1 MKPATIVRVAEGIV
15 KPDVPVRNQKSQFR
29 GEGGALKHADA
40 TVKEAGETG
49 FRLKKARR
57 TSAGRTIDSHQAAV
71 EADKQKRA
79 PQQADIDRKRA
90 SIAYYENKIVEGIT
104 NDKERRNTIKNRDR
118 LKHEVEAWDNA
129 APKELTPEDAD
140 KARQLAVKHEKIE
153 QARRHH
159 QDRIARTLVENE
171 QTLLNSQVRLTQKA
185 GILAG
190 LQSRYTAAQELVP
203 VSVDLNRQRAAVWLE
218 SGVLTPDEHTK
229 LERRTEADA
238 NNIGLQRNRHKI
250 GTEQA
255 GAVMK
260 PVSETEAGK
269 RGEKSEAIKSKSD
282 ELLRALGE
290 VRNKPLTDE
299 EKVAYTQ
306 AWGLRKVTVEGVEY
320 FEVERGSVLQ
330 SVLLVEA
337 RKADALK
344 TYRENMDVLKDPRSH
359 DDNQSAEKAFEAA
372 NLLVQAEAAEVMT
385 HAMVLETVDSVDAQ
399 DAIGAARAM
408 GALDLA
414 DQLGLL
420 IEGGKEVGAKVKG
433 VVGEKMGAIWD
444 SLKKNEKLKKALLYV
459 GIGLLALIVLLV
471 AGGTSLM
478 SGALGGKG

>member
-1 MKPATIVRVAEGIV
+1 
-15 KPDVPVRNQKSQFR
+15 
-29 GEGGALKHADA
+29 
-40 TVKEAGETG
+40 
-49 FRLKKARR
+49 
-57 TSAGRTIDSHQAAV
+57 
-71 EADKQKRA
+71 
-79 PQQADIDRKRA
+79 
-90 SIAYYENKIVEGIT
+90 
-104 NDKERRNTIKNRDR
+104 
-118 LKHEVEAWDNA
+118 
-129 APKELTPEDAD
+129 
-140 KARQLAVKHEKIE
+140 
-153 QARRHH
+153 
-159 QDRIARTLVENE
+159 
-171 QTLLNSQVRLTQKA
+171 
-185 GILAG
+185 
-190 LQSRYTAAQELVP
+190 
-203 VSVDLNRQRAAVWLE
+203 
-218 SGVLTPDEHTK
+218 
-229 LERRTEADA
+229 
-238 NNIGLQRNRHKI
+238 
-250 GTEQA
+250 
-255 GAVMK
+255 MK